1 MAVDEYTYKVLE
13 EQRALVLAL
22 NDIPIVETAKDIAFY
37 SAMLDAALDDP
48 FDDEEEQE
56 EILAYFKKNL
66 QELIETY
73 QQLVNDKL

>member
-1 MAVDEYTYKVLE
+1 MAVDSYTYKVLE

-48 FDDEEEQE
+48 FDGEEEQE

-66 QELIETY
+66 KELIETY

>member
-22 NDIPIVETAKDIAFY
+22 NDIPIIETAKDIAFY

-48 FDDEEEQE
+48 FDDEEDQE

-66 QELIETY
+66 QDLIETY